1 MRAVRV
7 HKFGGGPQDLVYEE
21 NVMQP
26 RPKEGELLVKVYA
39 THNILPSFMVILVD
53 RYDNNEAHKEE
64 IIDASKAP
72 VLVSNN
78 KPYIIK
84 NLDTI

>member
-1 MRAVRV
+1 M
-7 HKFGGGPQDLVYEE
+7 
-21 NVMQP
+21 
-26 RPKEGELLVKVYA
+26 
-39 THNILPSFMVILVD
+39 NILPSFMVILVD
-53 RYDNNEAHKEE
+53 KYDNNEAHKEE

-72 VLVSNN
+72 VAVSNN